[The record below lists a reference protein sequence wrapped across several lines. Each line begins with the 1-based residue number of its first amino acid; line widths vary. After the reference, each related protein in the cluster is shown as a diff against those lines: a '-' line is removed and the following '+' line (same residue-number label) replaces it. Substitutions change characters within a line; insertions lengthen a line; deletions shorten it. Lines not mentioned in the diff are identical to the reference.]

1 MALVICRSRAGRAPG
16 VRQLPL
22 EPRARPLEIGDVGA
36 LRGVGVDRGLE
47 LGPREAQLVSHL
59 RGRSAFVCKRR
70 LGQLELD
77 AETPGDRELIVD
89 LPLRALGA
97 AALRTQLLA
106 QGVGGGPLRVELGAE
121 RRRAGARGVE
131 DGLRLRHRGGS
142 LRLRVQLRLE
152 GGARRRGRRLGGRD
166 SGEIHDQAL
175 ERRARIGIRQG
186 VLERGEPDVELGAQL
201 VELALRR
208 GGERLNGIHQRSQ
221 RTDYSFGLC
230 RHTRTRR
237 TARLSG

>member
-70 LGQLELD
+70 LGQLELA

-106 QGVGGGPLRVELGAE
+106 QGVGGGSLR
-121 RRRAGARGVE
+121 VE

-152 GGARRRGRRLGGRD
+152 GGARRRGLRLGGRD
-166 SGEIHDQAL
+166 SGEIHDEAL

-186 VLERGEPDVELGAQL
+186 VLERGEPDVELGAQR

-208 GGERLNGIHQRSQ
+208 GGERLTGIHQRSQ